1 MKKALRPPYDLLAI
15 TDYRNFLLS
24 RLLLFIGL
32 EMQFIVIG
40 WLLYDMT
47 KDPLVL
53 GLVGLCEAL
62 PALAITPFGG
72 HFADKHDRRSIV
84 KWAFIVALISTLGL
98 VITAWN
104 LDTLEKQLA
113 LTIIYAMI
121 VVQGFARGFAGPA
134 MMALVVQLVPRERI
148 PQSTPINSSA
158 WQVGS
163 IAGPAI
169 GGLIF
174 GFTNAAIALTIATI
188 ILCTSLAM
196 ILQVPSYPMPERKQG
211 QRFRTNFTEGWRF
224 VRGNQLV
231 LAPIAMDM
239 FAVLFGGAVALLP
252 VFASDILMVG
262 PQGLGILR
270 AAPSLGAIMMGF
282 YLAHNPLRGK
292 MGSKFLWSVIGFG
305 GSIIIFALSKDVV
318 LSFFMLLLS
327 GSFDNISVVIRAQ
340 VVQLVTPEHMR
351 GRVSA
356 VDSMFIISSN
366 EIGAFESG
374 FAAKLMG
381 TVPSVIFG
389 GSMTILTVGLTA
401 MLTPKL
407 RKARFEDLHQ
417 ASVA

>member
-1 MKKALRPPYDLLAI
+1 MKKPLRSPYDLLAI

-47 KDPLVL
+47 KDPLIL
-53 GLVGLCEAL
+53 GIVGLCEAL
-62 PALAITPFGG
+62 PALLITPFGG

-84 KWAFIVALISTLGL
+84 KWAFIVAFISTIGL
-98 VITAWN
+98 VFTASN
-104 LDTLEKQLA
+104 LDTLEKQSA
-113 LTIIYAMI
+113 LYLIYGMIII
-121 VVQGFARGFAGPA
+121 QGFARGFAGPA

-148 PQSTPINSSA
+148 PQSTAFNSSA
-158 WQVGS
+158 WQIGS

-174 GFTNAAIALTIATI
+174 GFTSATAALVVATV
-188 ILCTSLAM
+188 ILGVSLSM
-196 ILQVPSYPMPERKQG
+196 LFQVPSYPMPERKEQD
-211 QRFRTNFTEGWRF
+211 RFKTNFIEGWKF

-231 LAPIAMDM
+231 LAPISMDM

-270 AAPSLGAIMMGF
+270 AAPSIGAISKGY
-282 YLAHNPLRGK
+282 YLAHNPLRGR

-305 GSIIIFALSKDVV
+305 GSIIIFAISKNVI
-318 LSFFMLLLS
+318 LSFAMLALS
-327 GSFDNISVVIRAQ
+327 GAFDNISVIIRAQ
-340 VVQLVTPEHMR
+340 VVQLVTPDHMR

-401 MLTPKL
+401 MLAPKL
-407 RKARFEDLHQ
+407 RRAKFEDLQQ
-417 ASVA
+417 ANIA